1 MNRTLKIIVVIF
13 FCMMAFIFKTHQKI
27 EYVNVCNWYGM
38 LPQNIIEQFEK
49 ETGIKIRYD
58 VFDNNDVLEAK
69 LLATNSGYDV
79 VFPSLSPYV
88 AHQLEVG
95 VYQELDK
102 KLIPN
107 LDFIDAYYQ
116 DETQKIDRDLKYC
129 VPYIVGT
136 TGLIFDVDKLSKAGI
151 DDATSL
157 TLALLLDEKNA
168 KKIAPFGIS
177 LLEENVDVFPM
188 LFRFLKKD
196 LNDHTNET
204 LKDVYCH
211 LLKIRPFIKRFST
224 DRTSNDL
231 IMGEIALAAF
241 WSGDAYRTIK
251 EAKKV
256 GRTLKYVIPK
266 DGATLWIDVMAIPKG
281 APNKKNAHIFINF
294 CLRPDIAAKISNQTY
309 AVTSV
314 TKSHALIDPELLKVD
329 FLYPHPDILKTL
341 KLDLPFLGKQ
351 GNLYDREKLRLWT
364 KFRQFKKESF
374 HAADYT
380 TTQ

>member
-1 MNRTLKIIVVIF
+1 
-13 FCMMAFIFKTHQKI
+13 
-27 EYVNVCNWYGM
+27 M
-38 LPQNIIEQFEK
+38 LPSDIIQAFEK

-79 VFPSLSPYV
+79 VFPSASPYV
-88 AHQLEVG
+88 AHQLEIG
-95 VYQELDK
+95 VYQELDQN
-102 KLIPN
+102 LIPN
-107 LDFIDAYYQ
+107 LKFVDAYYL
-116 DETQKIDRDLKYC
+116 EELKKIDRDLTHC

-136 TGLIFDVDKLSKAGI
+136 TGIIYDKDKIQKVGI
-151 DDATSL
+151 DEDDYLSI
-157 TLALLLDEKNA
+157 ALLFNEENA
-168 KKIAPFGIS
+168 KKICPLGIS

-188 LFRFLKKD
+188 LFRYLKYDVDDRSK
-196 LNDHTNET
+196 ET
-204 LKDVYCH
+204 LENAYCH

-231 IMGEIALAAF
+231 IMGEVALAQF

-256 GRTLKYVIPK
+256 GRTLHYIIPK
-266 DGATLWIDVMAIPKG
+266 EGATLWIDVMAIPKG
-281 APNKKNAHIFINF
+281 APNKKNAHTFINF

-309 AVTSV
+309 AVTSI
-314 TKSHALIDPELLKVD
+314 TESRQYIDPELLKVD
-329 FLYPHPDILKTL
+329 FLYPKEEILKTL

-364 KFRQFKKESF
+364 KFRQFKGNNLN
-374 HAADYT
+374 ATD
-380 TTQ
+380 